1 MNEIVLLRH
10 GHALSTREA
19 GVHTDAE
26 RPLSDLGEKEI
37 LEAAAYLKRTGFS
50 PALIIHSPYLRA
62 ARTAELAATV
72 FPGAALRAAAEL
84 SDGPSTAALDILLE
98 AASRPGA
105 AVLAVGHQPMLG
117 AIAGY
122 LSGCPPLDLSPAG
135 FARIKPGPKA
145 DQGSL
150 AELYDP
156 RDPKEQPR

>member
-10 GHALSTREA
+10 GRALSTREA

-26 RPLSDLGEKEI
+26 RPLSPLGEKEV
-37 LEAAAYLKRTGFS
+37 LEAAGYLRRTGFS

-72 FPGAALRAAAEL
+72 FPRAKLRASVEL
-84 SDGPSTAALDILLE
+84 SDGPSTAALDILVY
-98 AASRPGA
+98 AASQPGV

-117 AIAGY
+117 AIAGV

-135 FARIKPGPKA
+135 FARIKPGTGP
-145 DQGSL
+145 DQGAL
-150 AELYDP
+150 AEFYDP
-156 RDPKEQPR
+156 QESKEAR